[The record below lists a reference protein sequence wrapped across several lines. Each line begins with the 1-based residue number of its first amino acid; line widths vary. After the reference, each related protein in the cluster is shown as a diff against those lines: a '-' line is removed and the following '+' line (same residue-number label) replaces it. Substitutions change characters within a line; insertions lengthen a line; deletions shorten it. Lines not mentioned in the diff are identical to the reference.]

1 MLAFF
6 KTKRRNR
13 LQEQH
18 TQATLRAYD
27 SPLWPKL
34 GDVPYASI
42 LKRWADKKERRL

>member
-1 MLAFF
+1 MLAFV
-6 KTKRRNR
+6 KTKWRNR

-18 TQATLRAYD
+18 TQATLRAYN